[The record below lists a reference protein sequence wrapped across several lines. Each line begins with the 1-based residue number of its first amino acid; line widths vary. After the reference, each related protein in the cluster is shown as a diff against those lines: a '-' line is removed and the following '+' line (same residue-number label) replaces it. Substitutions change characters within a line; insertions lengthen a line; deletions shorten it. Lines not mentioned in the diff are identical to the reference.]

1 MFEYLL
7 FLATVEN
14 VSRAV
19 DKPCSPPGVAPSLLK
34 IYLQVKSPLKQKH
47 LIPRRGPPT
56 SLLVPQPLLEPER
69 TLVTLSL
76 PLSRKLSPLLNQLH
90 SFRRPSLP
98 LTQAR
103 FTSTI
108 WRFQR
113 IYTACR
119 VVPEHCTCS
128 SVQFRHSVVSDSL
141 RPHGLQHAR
150 LPCPL
155 PTPGAC
161 SNSCSSGQQCHP
173 IISSSVIPF
182 SSCLQSF
189 QHHSLFQ

>member
-1 MFEYLL
+1 MRRPAFQFLNTRSCFRCFCRSSNLAFNQKDWHSIFPLPSIKKKRNVSVYTMFEYLL

-47 LIPRRGPPT
+47 LIPLRGPPT
-56 SLLVPQPLLEPER
+56 SLLVSQSLLEPER

-76 PLSRKLSPLLNQLH
+76 PLSRKPSPLLNQLH

-113 IYTACR
+113 IYVSLAFCR
-119 VVPEHCTCS
+119 GP
-128 SVQFRHSVVSDSL
+128 
-141 RPHGLQHAR
+141 
-150 LPCPL
+150 
-155 PTPGAC
+155 
-161 SNSCSSGQQCHP
+161 
-173 IISSSVIPF
+173 
-182 SSCLQSF
+182 
-189 QHHSLFQ
+189 

>member
-14 VSRAV
+14 VSRDV

-47 LIPRRGPPT
+47 LIPLRGPPT
-56 SLLVPQPLLEPER
+56 SLLVSQSLLEPER

-90 SFRRPSLP
+90 SRRPSLP

-128 SVQFRHSVVSDSL
+128 SVQFRRSVVSDSL

-150 LPCPL
+150 LPSPS
-155 PTPGAC
+155 PTPGAY
-161 SNSCSSGQQCHP
+161 SNSCSSGQ
-173 IISSSVIPF
+173 
-182 SSCLQSF
+182 
-189 QHHSLFQ
+189 